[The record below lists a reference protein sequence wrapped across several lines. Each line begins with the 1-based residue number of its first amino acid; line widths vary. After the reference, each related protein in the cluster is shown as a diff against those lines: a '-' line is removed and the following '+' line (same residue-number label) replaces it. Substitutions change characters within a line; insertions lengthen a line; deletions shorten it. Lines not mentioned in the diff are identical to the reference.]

1 MRPRSLGMPFFTAFI
16 LGVTGLLLL
25 LAVVGLLLGPRDE
38 ARAEDR
44 RADGQRRAR
53 PRSRRP
59 RRRPAAE
66 RGGRVLNAAQA
77 QHVAELSGEAETA
90 RSPEHGRR
98 T

>member
-1 MRPRSLGMPFFTAFI
+1 MSFFTGFI

-25 LAVVGLLLGPRDE
+25 LVLVGILLGPRDE

-53 PRSRRP
+53 PRRRRP

-77 QHVAELSGEAETA
+77 QHVAELSGEARTA
-90 RSPEHGRR
+90 RSHEPGPG